1 VSGTAV
7 LNAHQAIRDRIGTAL
22 ARDRIAVID
31 MGSSR
36 FSCLMADIRHSML
49 DRTLLDRET
58 DVYAALRVF
67 AATDVPASGMK
78 GGVIEDEEA
87 AASALRRLLKEMQRL
102 TGIMPKRAVFA
113 LAGGSPRSMLATASS
128 AIPVRMVDDAAVGRV
143 MASCRQE
150 IALRIRRP
158 IHIEPLDFSING
170 VDGIRDPRGRAARTL
185 GVRFGIVTVE
195 RDALERLGRVAGA
208 AGLTVSGVACSA
220 AASGF
225 ASLTQDEL
233 DIGATVVDIGANVTG
248 IASFEGNR
256 LRSVHSISIGGA
268 MMTSDLSEAMGIGF
282 DEAEAMKIASRGGGI
297 SADPSVLGGAGPG
310 EATMVMV
317 GVIRP
322 RVEELFELVRAAL
335 PMGAVHPVVLT
346 GGGSRLPGMVEA
358 GGAVLGRRVRLGQ
371 PIRTR
376 GAPTSTLGPDYAATH
391 GLLAHAVRLQC
402 DPWAEA
408 MQIAQ
413 PGEKAFGSLRQW
425 LRDNW

>member
-1 VSGTAV
+1 MSGTAI
-7 LNAHQAIRDRIGTAL
+7 LSAHQAIRDRIGTAL

-31 MGSSR
+31 IGSSR
-36 FSCLMADIRHSML
+36 FSCLMADIRHAML

-67 AATDVPASGMK
+67 AAADVPAAGVA

-87 AASALRRLLKEMQRL
+87 AANALRRLLNEVRRM
-102 TGIMPKRAVFA
+102 TGITPTRAVFA
-113 LAGGSPRSMLATASS
+113 FAGGSPRTLLATAAS
-128 AIPVRMVDDAAVGRV
+128 AIPVRVVDDIAIGRV

-158 IHIEPLDFSING
+158 IHIEPLDFSVNG
-170 VDGIRDPRGRAARTL
+170 VDGIHDPRGRAARTL

-195 RDALERLGRVAGA
+195 RDALERLGRVAKS
-208 AGLTVSGVACSA
+208 AGLAVSGVACAA

-233 DIGATVVDIGANVTG
+233 DLGATVVDIGANVTG
-248 IASFEGNR
+248 IANFDGNR
-256 LRSVHSISIGGA
+256 LRSVHSVSIGGA
-268 MMTSDLSEAMGIGF
+268 MMTSDLAEAMGVSF
-282 DEAEAMKIASRGGGI
+282 DEAEAMKIASRGGSI

-335 PMGAVHPVVLT
+335 PMGPARPVVLT

-358 GGAVLGRRVRLGQ
+358 GSAVLGRRVRLGQ

-376 GAPTSTLGPDYAATH
+376 GAPTATLGPEYAATH
-391 GLLAHAVRLQC
+391 GLLAHAIRLQC

-408 MQIAQ
+408 MQAAQ